1 MHRTTKKRKWQ
12 RFQRYGEREFL
23 DARRHH
29 TRYLNE
35 TSLSH
40 TLKSAP
46 HMPQLFFK
54 KTLFKNQIAPN
65 LI

>member
-46 HMPQLFFK
+46 HMPQLFK
-54 KTLFKNQIAPN
+54 KKNIIQKSNCP
-65 LI
+65 